1 MNDDQETLEPWI
13 SLSNWEQQ
21 CVDEIEKTP
30 EIEVELQNAKDR
42 AVQKLWFLFQNAAT
56 CITQLYK
63 DRQNGVSLWVPF
75 QTAASSVTSLYKEC
89 IESHKPIHDL
99 GFQGGLQ
106 KRNREL
112 LSWAKKKK
120 RHIRR
125 EELIAYITGRNPPA
139 TRLCCPRPR
148 LVLDGMRNS
157 SHLAHAHRH
166 SPSRDVELLDP
177 CAEDFDMFRQALT
190 ISTNFKHHAQNSP
203 TGLSR
208 IHRAR
213 HCNSTSTSHNELS
226 AFITEE
232 FSRHSRKRSPSTDV
246 IMESPTHKRTRL
258 V

>member
-1 MNDDQETLEPWI
+1 MNDEQESLEPWI
-13 SLSNWEQQ
+13 SLSSWEQQ
-21 CVDEIEKTP
+21 CINEIEKTP
-30 EIEVELQNAKDR
+30 DTEIELQNARDI

-63 DRQNGVSLWVPF
+63 DRQTGVSLWVPF
-75 QTAASSVTSLYKEC
+75 QTAASSVTGLYKEC
-89 IESHKPIHDL
+89 IDSHKPIYDL
-99 GFQGGLQ
+99 GYQCGLN
-106 KRNREL
+106 KRNRDL

-125 EELIAYITGRNPPA
+125 EELIAYITGRNPPS
-139 TRLCCPRPR
+139 TRLGCPKPR

-157 SHLAHAHRH
+157 SHLNAHRL
-166 SPSRDVELLDP
+166 STPDSASLLAARTD
-177 CAEDFDMFRQALT
+177 DFDMFREALAF
-190 ISTNFKHHAQNSP
+190 STNIRQHNSSSP
-203 TGLSR
+203 PSLSR
-208 IHRAR
+208 VHRVL

-246 IMESPTHKRTRL
+246 IMDSPTHKRSRL